1 METVHKEHVV
11 KSVGEHFQIED
22 EKEKHR
28 LVEAS
33 EAGGGGIVD
42 QLHEPPTHL
51 GSIINI
57 SSSTSI
63 FIFHIFILIFILILM
78 SVLCFDLS

>member
-1 METVHKEHVV
+1 MLWKVWLSW
-11 KSVGEHFQIED
+11 SVGEHFQIED

-51 GSIINI
+51 GIIINI

-63 FIFHIFILIFILILM
+63 FILHIFILIFILILV
-78 SVLCFDLS
+78 SVLGFDLS